1 MSLNPLLIATQGLFP
16 LTPIAAAV
24 QGFIALLQEEELDR
38 LKRYK
43 EMGLGYARRQS
54 AKPPRK
60 RRKLSPK
67 QRAEA
72 IIADDEE
79 VLLVLSAALEM
90 ME

>member
-1 MSLNPLLIATQGLFP
+1 MNLNPLLIATQGLFP

-24 QGFIALLQEEELDR
+24 QGFIALLQEETDR

-43 EMGLGYARRQS
+43 EMGLGYVRRQS